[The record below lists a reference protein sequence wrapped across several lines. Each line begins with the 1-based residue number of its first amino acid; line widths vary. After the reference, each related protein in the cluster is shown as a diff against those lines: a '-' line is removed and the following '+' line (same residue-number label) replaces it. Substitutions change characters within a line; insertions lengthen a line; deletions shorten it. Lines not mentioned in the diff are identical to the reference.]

1 MVRIINEV
9 VNTLKAFWFRFAS
22 VARGA
27 NLSKAHF
34 QVCNFNNCITDRQ
47 SNKITRSCM
56 LISKIFARLQCEI
69 TVKCVNFGERN
80 NVRMAETKPVT

>member
-34 QVCNFNNCITDRQ
+34 QVV
-47 SNKITRSCM
+47 
-56 LISKIFARLQCEI
+56 ISI
-69 TVKCVNFGERN
+69 TVLQIDSQ
-80 NVRMAETKPVT
+80 